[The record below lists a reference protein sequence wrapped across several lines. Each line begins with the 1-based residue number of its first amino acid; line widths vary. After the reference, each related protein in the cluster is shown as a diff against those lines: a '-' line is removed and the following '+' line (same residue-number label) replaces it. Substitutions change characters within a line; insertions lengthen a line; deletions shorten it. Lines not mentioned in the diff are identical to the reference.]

1 MKFKLKID
9 NFSLKDTLL
18 CGQCFRFNA
27 IDSNCFFVF
36 AGSNSSIIKQEGDIL
51 IFEQSTCQLDFW
63 RNYFDIDTNYTKL
76 LDDFQGDKILEKAR
90 SICGGIRILRQ
101 DPWETL
107 ISFIVSAN
115 NNIPRIQSIINR
127 LCSNFGRKIKN
138 GFSFPTAQELEFCT
152 EDDLSILKA
161 GFRSRYIIDAIKKV
175 NSREINLDEFYKMNT
190 TNAKE
195 NLMQICGVGNKVS
208 DCILLFAYHK
218 MDSFP
223 VDVWMKKTLNEYYPN
238 GVSKQIL
245 TCPGLAQQLL
255 FYSKRNKYI

>member
-27 IDSNCFFVF
+27 IESNCFLVF
-36 AGSNSSIIKQEGDIL
+36 AGSNSSIIKQEKDFL

-63 RNYFDIDTNYTKL
+63 RNYFDIHTNYTEL

-90 SICGGIRILRQ
+90 SVCGGIRILRQ

-107 ISFIVSAN
+107 ISFIISAN
-115 NNIPRIQSIINR
+115 NNIPRIQNIIDR
-127 LCSNFGRKIKN
+127 LCSNFGQKIKN
-138 GFSFPTAQELEFCT
+138 GFSFPTAQELANYT
-152 EDDLSILKA
+152 KDDLSVLKA

-175 NSREINLDEFYKMNT
+175 NSGEINLDEFYKMNT
-190 TNAKE
+190 PNAKE

>member
-1 MKFKLKID
+1 MKFKLKIN
-9 NFSLKDTLL
+9 NFSLRDTLL
-18 CGQCFRFNA
+18 CGQCFRFDEINP
-27 IDSNCFFVF
+27 NCFFVF
-36 AGSNSSIIKQEGDIL
+36 AGSNSSKITQEKNVL
-51 IFEQSTCQLDFW
+51 IFEHSTCKIDFW
-63 RNYFDIDTNYTKL
+63 ENYFDINTNYTKL
-76 LDDFQGDKILEKAR
+76 LDSFNGDKILEKAK

-107 ISFIVSAN
+107 ISFIISAN

-127 LCSNFGRKIKN
+127 LCSNFGKKIKN
-138 GFSFPTAQELEFCT
+138 GFSFPTAQELENCT
-152 EDDLSILKA
+152 EDDLLFLKA

-175 NSREINLDEFYKMNT
+175 NSGELNLNNLYKIST
-190 TNAKE
+190 TNSKE
-195 NLMQICGVGNKVS
+195 KLMQICGVGNKVS

-223 VDVWMKKTLNEYYPN
+223 IDVWMKKTLNEYYPN

>member
-1 MKFKLKID
+1 MKFKLKIN

-27 IDSNCFFVF
+27 IDSDCFLIF
-36 AGSNSSIIKQEGDIL
+36 AGSNSSIIKQEKDIL
-51 IFEQSTCQLDFW
+51 IFEQSTCQLNFW
-63 RNYFDIDTNYTKL
+63 ENYFDIDTNYTKL
-76 LDDFQGDKILEKAR
+76 LDNFQGDKILEKAK
-90 SICGGIRILRQ
+90 SMCGGIRILRQ

-107 ISFIVSAN
+107 ISFIISAN
-115 NNIPRIQSIINR
+115 NNIPRIQGIIDR
-127 LCSNFGRKIKN
+127 LCSNFGKKIKN
-138 GFSFPTAQELEFCT
+138 GFSFPTAQDLKNYT
-152 EDDLSILKA
+152 QDDLSVLKA

-175 NSREINLDEFYKMNT
+175 HSGEIKLDELYKMNT

-208 DCILLFAYHK
+208 GCILLFAYHK

-223 VDVWMKKTLNEYYPN
+223 VDVWMKKALTEYYPN

>member
-27 IDSNCFFVF
+27 IDSNCFLVF
-36 AGSNSSIIKQEGDIL
+36 AGSNSSIITQEKDVL
-51 IFEQSTCQLDFW
+51 IFEKSTCQLDFW
-63 RNYFDIDTNYTKL
+63 GNYFDIDTNYTKL

-107 ISFIVSAN
+107 ISFIISAN